1 MSFTVDKQTLDDLNV
16 LGKYKG
22 NSIYN
27 LFDRTQTRG
36 GAQVLENLFQHP
48 LTDADAINQRTA
60 ILKFFQQGRF
70 TFPVQKEL
78 CEEVEQYLSMAGAIS
93 LAGAAMNM
101 LRSKAM
107 RIIAS
112 DKEHELI
119 TRGILSTVKLI
130 RETDRFMQQVAVCGD
145 ASFYQ
150 KTIDEIKRI
159 CNTPGINQ
167 ALAGVDNA
175 IKGFGQQVKMDHQL
189 RHSSRQDL
197 EKLLSILYEA
207 DAFISVTS
215 VAEERKFGYALALPF
230 KEGENRIAMENLF
243 HPQVPG
249 AVPNSVGMNVIRNL
263 VFLTGANMAG
273 KSTFMKSFGVAL
285 YLAHMGFPV
294 AAEAMEF
301 SIQDGI
307 YTSINVPDNLNEGYS
322 HFYAEVLRVKRVAE
336 EVSRGRN
343 LVIIFD
349 ELFKG
354 TNVKDAYDATVAVT
368 EAFGENRNC
377 TFIVS
382 THIVEAGE
390 TLRHRSSNMQFLF
403 FPTIME
409 KQVPRYTYQLQEG
422 ISADRHGM
430 MIIANEGIVDII
442 KAKKVSPEGIF
453 G

>member
-1 MSFTVDKQTLDDLNV
+1 MSFSVDKQTLDDLNV

-22 NSIYN
+22 NSIFN
-27 LFDRTQTRG
+27 LFDNTQTRG
-36 GAQVLENLFQHP
+36 GALVLEKLFQHP
-48 LTDADAINQRTA
+48 LTDADAINHRTA

-70 TFPVQKEL
+70 TFPVKKEL
-78 CEEVEQYLSMAGAIS
+78 CEEVEQYLGMAGATSMAGS
-93 LAGAAMNM
+93 AMNIF
-101 LRSKAM
+101 RSRAM
-107 RIIAS
+107 RLIAS
-112 DKEHELI
+112 DKEHEMI
-119 TRGILSTVKLI
+119 TRGIQSTVQLI
-130 RETDRFMQQVAVCGD
+130 RETHQFMQQALAGGD
-145 ASFYQ
+145 PSFYQ
-150 KTIDEIKRI
+150 KKIDEVIRI
-159 CNTPGINQ
+159 CHMPGMRSL
-167 ALAGVDNA
+167 LAGNHLTM
-175 IKGFGQQVKMDHQL
+175 GFAQQVKCDHQL
-189 RHSSRQDL
+189 RHTSRHHL
-197 EKLLSILYEA
+197 EMLLNFLYEA
-207 DAFISVTS
+207 DAFISVS
-215 VAEERKFGYALALPF
+215 KVAEEKKFGYARALPF
-230 KEGENRIAMENLF
+230 REGENRIAMKNLF

-249 AVPNSVGMNVIRNL
+249 AVPNSVSMGVTRNL

-294 AAEAMEF
+294 AAQEMEF

-322 HFYAEVLRVKRVAE
+322 HFYAEVLRVKKVAE
-336 EVSRGRN
+336 EVSLGKN

-390 TLRHRSSNMQFLF
+390 TLRERSVNMQFLF

-409 KQVPRYTYQLQEG
+409 KQTPRYTYKLLEG

-430 MIIANEGIVDII
+430 MIITNERIVDII
-442 KAKKVSPEGIF
+442 KAKKVLPAIVSQ
-453 G
+453 